1 MIPKNKSVEVYTDQL
16 RQDELAIFLF
26 HGVLRENRYA
36 VRNYTRKHIDQ
47 QDFATFVRHLRERG
61 TPLSLD
67 DVVEHH
73 KTGTP
78 FPPYAFAITFDDGFE
93 NNASVAAPIL
103 DDLNIPATFY
113 VTTDFIA
120 SNRMSWIDRIEW
132 ALESV
137 NIVSLGFPWRETGE
151 TVTNSEDMKTLL
163 NEISNP

>member
-1 MIPKNKSVEVYTDQL
+1 MPKNKSVEVYTDQL

-47 QDFATFVRHLRERG
+47 QDFATSSAFAPGG
-61 TPLSLD
+61 TPLSPG

-103 DDLNIPATFY
+103 DDLNIPATFCHY
-113 VTTDFIA
+113 R
-120 SNRMSWIDRIEW
+120 S
-132 ALESV
+132 
-137 NIVSLGFPWRETGE
+137 SLRTGCL
-151 TVTNSEDMKTLL
+151 D
-163 NEISNP
+163 